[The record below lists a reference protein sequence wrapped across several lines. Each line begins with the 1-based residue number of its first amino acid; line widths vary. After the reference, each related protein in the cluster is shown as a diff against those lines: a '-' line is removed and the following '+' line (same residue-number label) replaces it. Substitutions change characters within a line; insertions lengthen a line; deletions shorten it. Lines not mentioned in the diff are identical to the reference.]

1 MNTVCFSAI
10 ISLPY
15 EKNLIIFYTDSKEAQ
30 MDNREN
36 NDQEVLVLRFQ
47 TFIPE
52 NEFGIEE
59 GYYIG
64 NAIVKLL
71 RDYRDRPEIIGFI
84 ADMLEE

>member
-1 MNTVCFSAI
+1 
-10 ISLPY
+10 
-15 EKNLIIFYTDSKEAQ
+15 
-30 MDNREN
+30 MDNQEN
-36 NDQEVLVLRFQ
+36 ETQDIVMLRFQ

-64 NAIVKLL
+64 NAIVELL
-71 RDYRDRPEIIGFI
+71 RKYKDRPEVVEFI